1 MIHVQTAHNVTLA
14 LEPAGLGDRILAY
27 VIDIAILLGYN
38 TLMWLF
44 LFAIKF
50 GSYGSEAVMVAL
62 FSLPW
67 LLYFPV
73 FEIAMDGQTPGKKAR
88 KIRVVRLDGE
98 PPSIGDYLLRWLL
111 GFVDFTISTGAVAVT
126 SIALSQHS
134 QRLGD
139 MAAGTTVVSA
149 RDRAR
154 LSDTLFERI
163 DHAADV
169 TYPEAARLSNADV
182 SLIRDAIRVIRI
194 EGVTVQ
200 SRKIAQSVIE
210 VIESAYGIT
219 TGEQRPYFFLR
230 TLLQDYTTLAGT
242 ADAAFEPVA

>member
-14 LEPAGLGDRILAY
+14 LEPAGLGDRLLAY
-27 VIDIAILLGYN
+27 LIDIAIIVGYSTLVGIIISFADVGSAAVQIALL
-38 TLMWLF
+38 
-44 LFAIKF
+44 
-50 GSYGSEAVMVAL
+50 AV
-62 FSLPW
+62 PT
-67 LLYFPV
+67 LLYFPI
-73 FEIAMDGQTPGKKAR
+73 FEIALDGQTPGKKVR

-126 SIALSQHS
+126 SIALSQQS

-154 LSDTLFERI
+154 LSDTLFERM
-163 DHAADV
+163 DQAADV
-169 TYPEAARLSNADV
+169 TYPEAARLSTADI
-182 SLIRDAIRVIRI
+182 SLIRDAVRVIRI

-200 SRKIAQSVIE
+200 SKKIAQSVIE
-210 VIESAYGIT
+210 VIESAYGISP
-219 TGEQRPYFFLR
+219 GELRPYIFLR

-242 ADAAFEPVA
+242 ADAAFEPMA